1 MKQWIDLNTKIAN
14 DSLATLKQFGELNV
28 KTTEAFLAQQK
39 EITETLTSSTEQNVE
54 KLSAAKDPKD
64 FFQIQSEMFQNTMK
78 FAMGSW
84 DKSVSSAEANK
95 EAYAKLSEK
104 SLKTAKSDMDEV
116 VKTVKETA
124 ETAAASIKEAA
135 ETATASVKKATKA
148 A

>member
-1 MKQWIDLNTKIAN
+1 MQQWIDLNTKIAN

-39 EITETLTSSTEQNVE
+39 EITETLASSTEQNVE

-104 SLKTAKSDMDEV
+104 SLKTAKGNMDQV
-116 VKTVKETA
+116 VESAKKTT
-124 ETAAASIKEAA
+124 
-135 ETATASVKKATKA
+135 ETATAAAKKAVKA
-148 A
+148 AK